1 LQGLVVGGVKVLRFD
16 HRALGLEE
24 RYRLAFQEKRP

>member
-1 LQGLVVGGVKVLRFD
+1 LRALVFGGVNVLRFD

-24 RYRLAFQEKRP
+24 RYRLAFQERRP